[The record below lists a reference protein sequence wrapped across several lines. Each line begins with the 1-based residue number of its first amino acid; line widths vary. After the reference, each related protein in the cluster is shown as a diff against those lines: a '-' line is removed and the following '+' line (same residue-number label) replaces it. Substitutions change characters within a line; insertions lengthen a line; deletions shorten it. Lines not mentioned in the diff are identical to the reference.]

1 MTRRVLT
8 AMDDP
13 HLTILAHPTGRLLL
27 SREPYA
33 IDVEAVLEKAA
44 KVGVAVELNAD
55 PHRLDLDWRW
65 HQVGLELGCRFSINP
80 DAHSV
85 GEIDSST
92 RWGVAIARKGAV
104 GPDGVVNALDA
115 AGFARWLEKRK
126 ARLAAPK
133 PRPARSGKAAS
144 SA

>member
-1 MTRRVLT
+1 MRRPGYDL
-8 AMDDP
+8 DIER
-13 HLTILAHPTGRLLL
+13 ILA
-27 SREPYA
+27 A
-33 IDVEAVLEKAA
+33 CA
-44 KVGVAVELNAD
+44 KHGVAIEINGN
-55 PHRLDLDWRW
+55 PWRLDIDWRW
-65 HQVGLELGCRFSINP
+65 HRRGLELGCLFSINP

-92 RWGVAIARKGAV
+92 RWGVAIARKGGV
-104 GPDGVVNALDA
+104 GPDRVVNALDA

-133 PRPARSGKAAS
+133 RRPARSGKAAS